1 MKSLNFRTTGWIT
14 IVAGIMTI
22 SLPFAIAAVAGL
34 GSFNNIFAALGDI
47 LGIIAI
53 LLIIPAFIALGSS
66 VMVNHQ
72 ALGRAIQIL
81 GVLGALSDFSHYFLF
96 MSGIMP
102 FDEAVIWN
110 TIGRAL
116 VGVAVLTF
124 ALLSRKNPNLG
135 RLYLWFSLA
144 LGVVMAG
151 SLIVL
156 IIPMFL
162 ALDNIA
168 KTEPKSSERWVQA
181 LSVGGAL
188 IESVLFF
195 LVSSRTITNQQA
207 VYGHVIGL
215 GAMTIAIF
223 IFARHQ
229 PELRLRAIWLGI
241 TWVWMVAFAF
251 IGTGLQDV
259 SEQLFQGGSL
269 EQVNPILVVLLFT
282 MAPFFLVGWPI
293 WLLWTGRLLLKGQPF
308 TLVPQAAP

>member
-1 MKSLNFRTTGWIT
+1 
-14 IVAGIMTI
+14 
-22 SLPFAIAAVAGL
+22 
-34 GSFNNIFAALGDI
+34 
-47 LGIIAI
+47 
-53 LLIIPAFIALGSS
+53 
-66 VMVNHQ
+66 
-72 ALGRAIQIL
+72 
-81 GVLGALSDFSHYFLF
+81 
-96 MSGIMP
+96 MP